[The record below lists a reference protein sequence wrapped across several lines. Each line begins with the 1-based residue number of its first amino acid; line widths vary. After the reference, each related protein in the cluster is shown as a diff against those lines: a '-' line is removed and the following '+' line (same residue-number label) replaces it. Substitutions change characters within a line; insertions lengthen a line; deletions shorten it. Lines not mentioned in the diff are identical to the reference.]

1 MIDARI
7 FRKIN
12 KIEINIIANSVRKI
26 STKLLPVLD
35 TLNRFLY
42 ILINKSPSEKIFPK
56 IYLITNEQQKVI
68 KESNITNK
76 IYSAGLYFGFIKKG
90 DFYFSIE
97 ASEHLYKSGIFT
109 DFKLLII
116 DNGGEKSI
124 LYGNNILKKMVI
136 KHPINL
142 KKKDF
147 LIVLN
152 EVHEIIGLGLSHV
165 SSELILSLK
174 PNDIFAINVSDKGQ
188 YLRAQ

>member
-1 MIDARI
+1 MNDTRI
-7 FRKIN
+7 FRNIN
-12 KIEINIIANSVRKI
+12 KIEINIIANSARKI

-42 ILINKSPSEKIFPK
+42 ILINKSPTEKIFPK
-56 IYLITNEQQKVI
+56 IYLITNEQQEVI
-68 KESNITNK
+68 EEGNITNK

-109 DFKLLII
+109 DFKRLSIN
-116 DNGGEKSI
+116 DSGEKSI

-136 KHPINL
+136 TPPINL

-147 LIVLN
+147 LLVQN
-152 EVHEIIGLGLSHV
+152 EFHEIIGLGYSQAR
-165 SSELILSLK
+165 SELILSLK
-174 PNDIFAINVSDKGQ
+174 PNDIFAINISDKGQ
-188 YLRAQ
+188 YLRKE